1 MIASM
6 AARPWS
12 CCAPTMAKKISVDS
26 TSKLPPSTKGLPKSA
41 RLSMKPSR
49 KALARPGRISG
60 RDTVVNVVQASARR
74 VCAASSSDGLTPS
87 TTPIS
92 TRKAIGVNASVCA
105 NHRPGRP

>member
-1 MIASM
+1 MN
-6 AARPWS
+6 
-12 CCAPTMAKKISVDS
+12 
-26 TSKLPPSTKGLPKSA
+26 
-41 RLSMKPSR
+41 PSR

-74 VCAASSSDGLTPS
+74 VWAASSSDGLTPS

-92 TRKAIGVNASVCA
+92 TRKAIGANARVCA